1 MTKNCAVCGTAFTA
15 GKAHAEYCCR
25 PCRDK
30 AYRSRKAA
38 ESPRKPL
45 GATSGA
51 PLPEDDRE
59 ALRELYRAAITRIIA
74 DGLVV
79 PGRRGEADV
88 AHPLARFV
96 GPWLSALGYA
106 AKTVNGEGDDD
117 LDALIAS
124 LLKSTD
130 EKGAKL

>member
-1 MTKNCAVCGTAFTA
+1 MIKNCSVCGASFEPQKT
-15 GKAHAEYCCR
+15 HAEYCGK

-30 AYRSRKAA
+30 AYRQRKGAERPSLARPSA
-38 ESPRKPL
+38 ES
-45 GATSGA
+45 A
-51 PLPEDDRE
+51 PLPDDDRE
-59 ALRELYRAAITRIIA
+59 ALRELYRAAIARIIA

-96 GPWLSALGYA
+96 GQWFSALGGA
-106 AKTVNGEGDDD
+106 AKPADGDGGDD

-124 LLKSTD
+124 LLKNTD
-130 EKGAKL
+130 DKGAKL

>member
-1 MTKNCAVCGTAFTA
+1 MTKECAVCGTAFTA
-15 GKAHAEYCCR
+15 GKAHAEYCGR
-25 PCRDK
+25 ACRDK

-38 ESPRKPL
+38 EAPRKPL
-45 GATSGA
+45 GATEGV
-51 PLPEDDRE
+51 PLPGDDRE
-59 ALRELYRAAITRIIA
+59 ALRELYRAAIARIIS

-96 GPWLSALGYA
+96 GQWFSALGYA
-106 AKTVNGEGDDD
+106 AKSADGDSDD

-124 LLKSTD
+124 LLKNTD
-130 EKGAKL
+130 DKGQRL

>member
-1 MTKNCAVCGTAFTA
+1 MTKNCSFCGTEFTA
-15 GKAHAEYCCR
+15 GKTHAEYCGR
-25 PCRDK
+25 SCRDK

-45 GATSGA
+45 GVAPGA
-51 PLPEDDRE
+51 PLPDDDRE
-59 ALRELYRAAITRIIA
+59 ALRDLYRAAITRIIA

-96 GPWLSALGYA
+96 GQWFSALGYA
-106 AKTVNGEGDDD
+106 AKPANGDGEDD

-130 EKGAKL
+130 ENGAKL

>member
-1 MTKNCAVCGTAFTA
+1 MTKECADCGSEFTA
-15 GKAHAEYCCR
+15 SKSHAEYCSR
-25 PCRDK
+25 RCRDR

-51 PLPEDDRE
+51 PLPDDDRE
-59 ALRELYRAAITRIIA
+59 ALRDLYRATVARIVA

-96 GPWLSALGYA
+96 GPWFSALGYA
-106 AKTVNGEGDDD
+106 AKPANGDGDDD
-117 LDALIAS
+117 LDTLIAS
-124 LLKSTD
+124 LLKNTD

>member
-1 MTKNCAVCGTAFTA
+1 MTKECAVCGTAFA
-15 GKAHAEYCCR
+15 ASKNHAEYCGR
-25 PCRDK
+25 SCRDK

-38 ESPRKPL
+38 ESPRKLP
-45 GATSGA
+45 GATPGA
-51 PLPEDDRE
+51 PLPGDDRE
-59 ALRELYRAAITRIIA
+59 ALRELYRAAIARIIA

-96 GPWLSALGYA
+96 GQWFSALGYA
-106 AKTVNGEGDDD
+106 AKSTDGDGDD

-124 LLKSTD
+124 LLKNTD
-130 EKGAKL
+130 DKGQRI

>member
-1 MTKNCAVCGTAFTA
+1 MTKECAACGTTFTA
-15 GKAHAEYCCR
+15 GKTHAEYCGR
-25 PCRDK
+25 SCRDK

-38 ESPRKPL
+38 EAQRSPL
-45 GATSGA
+45 GGTEGA
-51 PLPEDDRE
+51 SLPDDDRE
-59 ALRELYRAAITRIIA
+59 ALRELYRSAIARIIA

-96 GPWLSALGYA
+96 GQWFSALGYSVKPA
-106 AKTVNGEGDDD
+106 DGDGDD

-124 LLKSTD
+124 LLKNTD
-130 EKGAKL
+130 DKGAKL

>member
-1 MTKNCAVCGTAFTA
+1 MTKSCSVCGASFKPMKSH
-15 GKAHAEYCCR
+15 GEYCGK

-38 ESPRKPL
+38 EAPRKPL
-45 GATSGA
+45 GGIRGV
-51 PLPEDDRE
+51 PVPDDDRE
-59 ALRELYRAAITRIIA
+59 ALRELYRAAIARILA

-96 GPWLSALGYA
+96 GQWFSALGHI
-106 AKTVNGEGDDD
+106 AKPADPEGDD

-124 LLKSTD
+124 LLKNTD
-130 EKGAKL
+130 DEGRRK

>member
-1 MTKNCAVCGTAFTA
+1 MTKECAVCGTAFTA
-15 GKAHAEYCCR
+15 GKTHAEYCGR
-25 PCRDK
+25 SCRDK

-38 ESPRKPL
+38 EAPRKHM
-45 GATSGA
+45 GTTEGA
-51 PLPEDDRE
+51 PLPDDDRE
-59 ALRELYRAAITRIIA
+59 ALRELYRAAIAQIVA

-96 GPWLSALGYA
+96 GQWFSALGYA
-106 AKTVNGEGDDD
+106 AKSVDGDGDD

-124 LLKSTD
+124 LLKNTD
-130 EKGAKL
+130 DKGQRI